1 MKSKSK
7 KPKWQIADVPD
18 PAVPNRAHTEMR
30 ISNSNGSD
38 KEKDKCDDDKC
49 EIDFGKKRK

>member
-1 MKSKSK
+1 MKNKSK
-7 KPKWQIADVPD
+7 KPKWQIADVPN
-18 PAVPNRAHTEMR
+18 PAVPNRAHTEMK
-30 ISNSNGSD
+30 ISSSNGSD